1 MSISHGERFTTF
13 PVLIKIVLK
22 IKQTGYIY
30 LPEDPNKIVVKD
42 VSFSYD
48 ITDENDSLASRLALD
63 GINVSI
69 ARGSYTAILGSNGSG
84 KSTLAKIIDILEVP
98 DSGKVVIFGKDAGS
112 DDLFWDIR
120 SHCCVVFQN
129 PDNQIVGTMVEEDVA
144 FGPENLGV
152 PNPELRERVDQA
164 LKDVGLY
171 KLRNR
176 ETTALSGGQKQKLA
190 IAGALAM
197 KPDILILDEA
207 TAMLDPSSRD
217 DFLELVEKMRM
228 EKGLTLITI
237 THDMTEAL
245 RCDKIIVIDKGK
257 AVLEGAPEE
266 IFMLDNLWDYGL
278 KRPVKFNFAFEIAK
292 LTGSELTK
300 EDLKSDETL
309 LNAIEKMLAKPG
321 LKALE
326 APEDN
331 NAQDG
336 EKETVMSVKEL
347 SYTYDGSD
355 VKAIDNI
362 NLDIRKGEVL
372 GLVGESGC
380 GKTTLIS
387 HMNAIFRPKEGDVI
401 IHTKDGDLSCK
412 NKKDTMKI
420 RQNVGLVFQYPEY
433 QLFEETVF
441 KDIGYGLKKMKVS
454 KEEAAVRVKEA
465 AYLVGLTDKELNSSP
480 FELSGGQKRRVAMA
494 GVLVMK
500 PGILVLDEPAS
511 GLDPKG
517 RQEMFKIIRNL
528 RDNGTTVVLVS
539 HNMDEAAKNCDRICV
554 IDGGKIKAV
563 GTPEELFENN
573 RAYELGIQIPR
584 ITRFSGLI
592 RSRLEKK
599 IPGIKFDSVNF
610 NPEKEAAAIVRA
622 VCGMGG
628 ADA

>member
-1 MSISHGERFTTF
+1 M
-13 PVLIKIVLK
+13 
-22 IKQTGYIY
+22 
-30 LPEDPNKIVVKD
+30 PEDPNRIVVKD

-48 ITDENDSLASRLALD
+48 IMDENEHIAPRLALD

-69 ARGSYTAILGSNGSG
+69 EKGSYTAILGSNGSG

-98 DSGKVVIFGKDAGS
+98 DSGKVVIFGKDAGN

-129 PDNQIVGTMVEEDVA
+129 PDNQIVGTMIEEDVA
-144 FGPENLGV
+144 FGPENLGI

-171 KLRNR
+171 ELRNR
-176 ETTALSGGQKQKLA
+176 EATALSGGQKQKLA

-197 KPDILILDEA
+197 HPDILILDEA

-217 DFLELVEKMRM
+217 DFLALVEKMRM
-228 EKGLTLITI
+228 DKGLTLITI

-245 RCDKIIVIDKGK
+245 RCDKIIVVDKGK

-300 EDLKSDETL
+300 EDLVSDDAL
-309 LNAIEKMLAKPG
+309 LSAIEKMLAKTGIKTPEA
-321 LKALE
+321 ALE
-326 APEDN
+326 DKRLDEAEII
-331 NAQDG
+331 
-336 EKETVMSVKEL
+336 MSVKDL

-355 VKAIDNI
+355 VKAIENI

-401 IHTKDGDLSCK
+401 IHTNDGDLSCK

-454 KEEAAVRVKEA
+454 KEEAAVRIRDA
-465 AYLVGLTDKELNSSP
+465 AYLVGLTDKELSSSP
-480 FELSGGQKRRVAMA
+480 FELSGGQKRRAAMA

-517 RQEMFKIIRNL
+517 RQEMFKIIKDL
-528 RDNGTTVVLVS
+528 RDSGTTIILVS

-554 IDGGKIKAV
+554 IDRGKIKAV

-573 RAYELGIQIPR
+573 RAEELGIQIPR
-584 ITRFSGLI
+584 ITRFSGLL
-592 RSRLEKK
+592 RARLEKK
-599 IPGIKFDSVNF
+599 YPGITFDSVNF

-622 VCGMGG
+622 VCGRGG
-628 ADA
+628 ACA